1 MEVPQQSVKIK
12 IKVGI
17 PRALHFYRYFP
28 FWKKI
33 LEELDAEIVI
43 SPLTNKKIVEVGVT
57 HGFGELCIPVKIY
70 YGQIL
75 RLVSDNPDLDYV
87 FVPRYVSEEK
97 DSYFCPKFLSLP
109 DVIKIL
115 PGIPKILNFEV
126 NVKEFPISTA
136 AIELGRQL
144 GKNQNQA
151 LSAYR
156 EAQKYFDE
164 YHAFLR
170 QGASVNYALRLA
182 ERNRPF
188 TLPKRKSTG
197 DIKFL
202 LLGHGYNIFD
212 TFINLDFQ
220 KKLKDQGVEV
230 LTIEQLPEFVF
241 KKPVIVNPRGG
252 KLRNYWRHEE
262 EIMQSIRYFL
272 TEGREEIDGVIFLIS
287 FACGPDSL
295 ISELI
300 MRDMKVVGLPFLE
313 IIMDEHSGEA
323 GLLTRVES
331 FVEMIRR
338 KKRRL
343 DLGRKHRLTI
353 KSKQEI

>member
-1 MEVPQQSVKIK
+1 METSDQTRKKK

-28 FWKKI
+28 FWKKL
-33 LEELDAEIVI
+33 LEELDVELVL
-43 SPLTNKKIVEVGVT
+43 SPPTNKKIVEEGVT

-70 YGQIL
+70 YGHVLKLI
-75 RLVSDNPDLDYV
+75 RDNPDLDYI
-87 FVPRYVSEEK
+87 FVPRYVAEVKEA
-97 DSYFCPKFLSLP
+97 YFCPKFLSLP

-115 PGIPKILNFEV
+115 PEVPKILNFEV
-126 NVKEFPISTA
+126 NVKEFPIATA
-136 AIELGRQL
+136 VIELGKEL
-144 GKNQNQA
+144 GKTQNQA

-164 YHAFLR
+164 YHKSLR
-170 QGASVNYALRLA
+170 DGASVNHALRLV

-188 TLPKRKSTG
+188 TLPKRKQKG

-202 LLGHGYNIFD
+202 LLGHAYNIFD

-220 KKLKDQGVEV
+220 KKLRDQGVEV
-230 LTIEQLPEFVF
+230 ITIENLPESLF
-241 KKPVIVNPRGG
+241 KEPVIISKR
-252 KLRNYWRHEE
+252 LRNYWKHEE

-272 TEGREEIDGVIFLIS
+272 TKGRGEIDGVIFLIS

-295 ISELI
+295 ISELV

-331 FVEMIRR
+331 FVEMVRR
-338 KKRRL
+338 KKKKLAL
-343 DLGRKHRLTI
+343 D
-353 KSKQEI
+353 SKKTSAAKTL

>member
-1 MEVPQQSVKIK
+1 METSDQQNKTK

-28 FWKKI
+28 FWKKL
-33 LEELDAEIVI
+33 LEELDVKLVL
-43 SPLTNKKIVEVGVT
+43 STPTNKKTVEEGVT

-70 YGQIL
+70 YGHIL
-75 RLVSDNPDLDYV
+75 KLVRENPDLDYI
-87 FVPRYVSEEK
+87 FVPRYVAEVKEA
-97 DSYFCPKFLSLP
+97 YFCPKFLSLP
-109 DVIKIL
+109 DIIKIL
-115 PGIPKILNFEV
+115 PGVPKILNFEV
-126 NVKEFPISTA
+126 NVKEFPIATSVVELGK
-136 AIELGRQL
+136 ELGRT
-144 GKNQNQA
+144 QNQS
-151 LSAYR
+151 LDAYR
-156 EAQKYFDE
+156 EAKRYFDK
-164 YHAFLR
+164 YHKFLR
-170 QGASVNYALRLA
+170 DGASVNHALRLV

-188 TLPKRKSTG
+188 TLPKKKQKG
-197 DIKFL
+197 DLKFL

-220 KKLKDQGVEV
+220 KKLQDQGAEV
-230 LTIEQLPEFVF
+230 FTIENMPESVF
-241 KKPVIVNPRGG
+241 KKPVIINKR
-252 KLRNYWRHEE
+252 LRNYWVHEE

-272 TEGREEIDGVIFLIS
+272 TKGRGEIDGVIFLIS

-331 FVEMIRR
+331 FVEMVRR
-338 KKRRL
+338 KKKKL
-343 DLGRKHRLTI
+343 ATDLKNKETVTI
-353 KSKQEI
+353 

>member
-1 MEVPQQSVKIK
+1 MEASQQTEKK
-12 IKVGI
+12 RFKVGI

-28 FWKKI
+28 FWKRI
-33 LEELDAEIVI
+33 LEELEAEIVI
-43 SPLTNKKIVEVGVT
+43 SPLTNKKIVEEGVT

-75 RLVSDNPDLDYV
+75 RLVKDNPDLDFV
-87 FVPRYVSEEK
+87 FVPRYVSEVK

-115 PGIPKILNFEV
+115 PDVPKILNFEV

-136 AIELGRQL
+136 AIELGKQL

-151 LSAYR
+151 LNAYR

-164 YHAFLR
+164 YHEFLR
-170 QGASVNYALRLA
+170 SGSSVNHALRLA

-188 TLPKRKSTG
+188 TLSKKKSKG
-197 DIKFL
+197 DIRFL
-202 LLGHGYNIFD
+202 LLGHAYNIFD

-220 KKLKDQGVEV
+220 KKLNDQGVEV
-230 LTIEQLPEFVF
+230 ITIENLPKSIF
-241 KKPVIVNPRGG
+241 KTPVLVNPRGA
-252 KLRNYWRHEE
+252 KLQNYWRHEE
-262 EIMQSIRYFL
+262 EIMQAIRYFL
-272 TEGREEIDGVIFLIS
+272 TKGRDEIDGVIFLIS

-338 KKRRL
+338 KKRRK
-343 DLGRKHRLTI
+343 DLEQKQHLNIRT
-353 KSKQEI
+353 KQEV

>member
-1 MEVPQQSVKIK
+1 METSDHQNKKVA
-12 IKVGI
+12 KVGI

-28 FWKKI
+28 FWKK
-33 LEELDAEIVI
+33 LFEELGVELIL
-43 SPLTNKKIVEVGVT
+43 SPPTNKKIVEEGVT

-70 YGQIL
+70 YGHVL
-75 RLVSDNPDLDYV
+75 KLVRENPDLDYI
-87 FVPRYVSEEK
+87 FVPRYVSEVKEAF
-97 DSYFCPKFLSLP
+97 FCPKFLSLP

-126 NVKEFPISTA
+126 NVKEFPIATSV
-136 AIELGRQL
+136 IELGKEL
-144 GKNQNQA
+144 GRTQNQS
-151 LSAYR
+151 LDAYR

-164 YHAFLR
+164 YHKFLR
-170 QGASVNYALRLA
+170 DGASVNHALRLV

-188 TLPKRKSTG
+188 TLPKKKQKG
-197 DIKFL
+197 DLKFL

-220 KKLKDQGVEV
+220 KKLQDQGAEV
-230 LTIEQLPEFVF
+230 FTIENMPESVF
-241 KKPVIVNPRGG
+241 KKPVIINKR
-252 KLRNYWRHEE
+252 LRNYWLHEE

-272 TEGREEIDGVIFLIS
+272 TKGRGEIDGVIFLIS

-331 FVEMIRR
+331 FVEMVRR
-338 KKRRL
+338 KK
-343 DLGRKHRLTI
+343 KKLTMDSA
-353 KSKQEI
+353 KLTDSLKVT